1 MKSALTRTVILLGL
15 VSLFAD
21 ISSEMLYPVTPLFLT
36 SVLGASM
43 MNLGFIEGLA
53 EFVASL
59 SKNLSGR
66 FSDHFRR
73 RKVFV
78 WLGYALAAVS
88 KPFIGS
94 AGNWQQVL
102 VARSMDRLG
111 KGIRGAPRDAWLSD
125 SVAPEWRGAAFGWH
139 RAMDNLGAFLGPL
152 LALLLLKIY
161 HNDLRRIYW
170 LALIPGLIAVFFV
183 FVAPEGED
191 HAKPGATAKT
201 NPLTKI
207 SYPKNFMTY
216 VSVWALFSLTNSSDA
231 FLLLKT
237 QKEGLP
243 LTATILLY
251 CGFNLST
258 ALLSPGL
265 GQLSDRIDRKKVL
278 IGGFLLF
285 ALVYLGFSAAHELW
299 HFILLFSA
307 YGCYAAATDGV
318 GKALAVDL
326 IPPHLK
332 ASGLGFMAMVSGL
345 CTLVASIVAGALWD
359 HFGAGSCFLYGALG
373 SALAALLLFWLLP
386 KKA

>member
-1 MKSALTRTVILLGL
+1 MKSALTRTVIFLGL

-78 WLGYALAAVS
+78 WLGYALAALS

-94 AGNWQQVL
+94 AANWSQVL
-102 VARSMDRLG
+102 VARSLDRLG

-125 SVAPEWRGAAFGWH
+125 SVPLKLRGAAFGWH

-161 HNDLRRIYW
+161 HDDLRRIYW

-183 FVAPEGED
+183 FVAPEHEGPAQAA
-191 HAKPGATAKT
+191 AKPRALGKV
-201 NPLTKI
+201 
-207 SYPKNFMTY
+207 SYPKNFLTY
-216 VSVWALFSLTNSSDA
+216 VGVWALFSLTNSSDA
-231 FLLLKT
+231 FLILKT

-265 GQLSDRIDRKKVL
+265 GKLSDQIDRKKVL

-285 ALVYLGFSAAHELW
+285 AFVYAGFSAAHELW
-299 HFILLFSA
+299 HFILLFLA
-307 YGCYAAATDGV
+307 YGCYVAATDGV

-326 IPPHLK
+326 VPAHLK
-332 ASGLGFMAMVSGL
+332 ASGLGFMAMVSGIG
-345 CTLVASIVAGALWD
+345 TLVASTVAGALWD
-359 HFGAGSCFLYGALG
+359 HFGAGSCFLYGAFG
-373 SALAALLLFWLLP
+373 SALAAFLMFLLLP
-386 KKA
+386 KKN